1 MVVTGR
7 QVRVLVQGH
16 TAPRFIGDRKWVQE
30 SVGGMAHHLVPLAS
44 ITAANIALDSNSQPR
59 PLKILGDKG
68 LGAGHT
74 IVTRERRIVVLV
86 QDLQDEGRGGRG
98 NEEATLLIQE
108 ASLQG
113 TVLPI

>member
-1 MVVTGR
+1 MFLTTHVIPTHSAFLIPHL
-7 QVRVLVQGH
+7 VLVCY
-16 TAPRFIGDRKWVQE
+16 ACFK
-30 SVGGMAHHLVPLAS
+30 LK
-44 ITAANIALDSNSQPR
+44 ALFLSKRPYTR
-59 PLKILGDKG
+59 PLKIQGDEG

-74 IVTRERRIVVLV
+74 IVTRERRIVVLL
-86 QDLQDEGRGGRG
+86 QDLQDKGRGGRG

>member
-1 MVVTGR
+1 
-7 QVRVLVQGH
+7 
-16 TAPRFIGDRKWVQE
+16 
-30 SVGGMAHHLVPLAS
+30 MAHHLVALAGVA
-44 ITAANIALDSNSQPR
+44 AANIALDSGSQPR
-59 PLKILGDKG
+59 PLKILGDGG

-74 IVTRERRIVVLV
+74 IVARKGRIMVLL

-98 NEEATLLIQE
+98 DEEATLLGQE